1 MNGAASL
8 RVGVEMADRFEREI
22 DEILRKI
29 EDFIP
34 EGGRPPRRQPRKV
47 SQGLTNAQGWVGKIL
62 SAISLSQVMLWS
74 LIVFLGAFFLRAIPG
89 AEWLMIGALIVFATA
104 FVLQLSTPG
113 ARKGPEKRWR
123 GEPIRNSTGPT
134 WPNRLKAWIKGRKR
148 A

>member
-34 EGGRPPRRQPRKV
+34 EGGRPPRRPPRKV
-47 SQGLTNAQGWVGKIL
+47 SQRLTNAQGWFGKIL